1 LYERYS
7 LHHPSCHHLR
17 SEQIEV
23 EGMDIPEVEGT
34 DMVEVQDHPMNHR
47 LEGRGYEYGG

>member
-47 LEGRGYEYGG
+47 LEGGGYEYGG